1 MSLTVLDSSYKQYHV
16 VIVFYICLIHLSIIS
31 PRSIPVV
38 TNGRISFFLK
48 PEWGL
53 PCWLRDN
60 AVDTGLIL
68 VWEDPTCRIAT
79 KPERHNYCA
88 CALARSRNYWAHTGH
103 AEDPRAQSLCSATR
117 EEIFLKPWIIYHFMC
132 ISHFANQ
139 EPEKRF
145 SLTEV
150 RISVRPI

>member
-16 VIVFYICLIHLSIIS
+16 VIVFYICLIQLSIIS

-79 KPERHNYCA
+79 KPVCHNYCA
-88 CALARSRNYWAHTGH
+88 CALEPGAATTEPTQGMLQ
-103 AEDPRAQSLCSATR
+103 APRAEPVPCDERGNLFKTLNDIPLYVYITFC
-117 EEIFLKPWIIYHFMC
+117 KP
-132 ISHFANQ
+132 
-139 EPEKRF
+139 R
-145 SLTEV
+145 T
-150 RISVRPI
+150 